1 MHTMLKYDAHLFDA
15 ITNGLTGTVER
26 MSFDALGRR
35 WNVTDRTLNQV
46 FLSFDID
53 KGNAE

>member
-1 MHTMLKYDAHLFDA
+1 MPKYDSQPFDA
-15 ITNGLTGTVER
+15 TTTSITQTVER
-26 MSFDALGRR
+26 MSLDALGRR